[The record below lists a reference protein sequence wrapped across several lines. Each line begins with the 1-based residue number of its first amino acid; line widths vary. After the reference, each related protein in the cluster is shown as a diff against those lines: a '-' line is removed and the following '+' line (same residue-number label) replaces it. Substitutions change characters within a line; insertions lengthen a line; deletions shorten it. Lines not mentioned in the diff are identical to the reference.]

1 MTTYIIRRLL
11 LLPITIL
18 GVTLLIFLMM
28 QTLDPAERAALYI
41 KDIPKNDQQIT
52 RIIAQYGLDKPFYI
66 QYMKWMVGT
75 VDPVSGKRVGGV
87 LRGDM
92 GYSRTGTQDVA
103 TLIAQRLPATVE
115 LALWAIVPILG
126 VGIWMGIKA
135 AMNHNKFADQAARIF
150 AIVGYSFPTFVF
162 GLLVLMIFY
171 AKLGWFP
178 PGRISDWAAA
188 VIRSPLLYTQYTHII
203 TIDSLLN
210 LRFDIFLDAL
220 RHLVLPVLTLCY
232 IQWALL
238 LKVTRSSM
246 LEAMRQDYVRTARA
260 KGLDENTVVNRH
272 IRKNALIPVATI
284 GGLTVVGLLNGVVI
298 TETVFVYPGMGSAMA
313 KAAASLDV
321 VTTLGFVLFS
331 ATLLI
336 VANLVVDILYAFI
349 DPRVRF
355 N

>member
-1 MTTYIIRRLL
+1 MTAYIIRRLL
-11 LLPITIL
+11 LLPITL
-18 GVTLLIFLMM
+18 VGVTLLVFLMI
-28 QTLDPAERAALYI
+28 QTLNPAERAALYV
-41 KDIPKNDQQIT
+41 KDIPKTEGQID
-52 RIIAQYGLDKPFYI
+52 RIIVMYGLDKPFYV
-66 QYMKWMVGT
+66 QYGKWLIGT

-92 GYSRTGTQDVA
+92 GYSRTGTQDVSA
-103 TLIAQRLPATVE
+103 LIAQRLPATVE
-115 LALWAIVPILG
+115 LALWAIVPIIG

-135 AMNHNKFADQAARIF
+135 AMNHNKIQDQAARIF
-150 AIVGYSFPTFVF
+150 AIIGYSFPTFVF

-188 VIRSPLLYTQYTHII
+188 VIRSSAYTQYTHII
-203 TIDSLLN
+203 TIDALLN

-260 KGLDENTVVNRH
+260 KGLDETTVVNRH

-313 KAAASLDV
+313 AAAASLDV
-321 VTTLGFVLFS
+321 VTVLGFVLFS

-336 VANLVVDILYAFI
+336 VANLVVDIMYAFI